1 MEGQNANQ
9 ALLSAGAQAGGAA
22 AKSKFHELREWVSKG
37 PMVGLIC
44 FLCLKLQDAT
54 SMTRTNFSNSFF
66 CFIIN

>member
-44 FLCLKLQDAT
+44 FLWPKT
-54 SMTRTNFSNSFF
+54 TRCYISDTY
-66 CFIIN
+66 